1 MKAGYRIH
9 TVVEEGAVANALAQL
24 RTVVGPDGF
33 TIAELVVLGAERRL
47 LDHEA
52 EEARRRR
59 LLDALS
65 DGIRYGTPPAADVE
79 VADEV
84 RRSGWVR
91 RL

>member
-9 TVVEEGAVANALAQL
+9 TVVEEGAVADALAQL
-24 RTVVGPDGF
+24 RTVMGPDGF

-47 LDHEA
+47 LDHES

-65 DGIRYGTPPAADVE
+65 DGIRNGTLPAADVE
-79 VADEV
+79 AADEV